1 MVWEFRCRVE
11 VSWEWDL
18 LMAHHLLQSND
29 SIPVDDELKIEGVAV
44 EGEQPADGRSDLPI
58 LLDRGCFARGMKVVI
73 QKRIV
78 LLTLIAAYVV
88 VSVDSVNM
96 KVASVLEVED
106 QQLNVVEGDLTMGDV
121 TMRMTPV
128 ARMKMRMIEQLPS
141 SSGLN
146 VVEFHHRLQTL
157 NWTDDVGDQEVDH
170 GDFQEVGHETTNED
184 DRRMTMR
191 RSL

>member
-18 LMAHHLLQSND
+18 LMAHRLLQSND
-29 SIPVDDELKIEGVAV
+29 SIPVDDELKIEDVAV
-44 EGEQPADGRSDLPI
+44 EGEQPADGRSGLPI
-58 LLDRGCFARGMKVVI
+58 LLDRGCFEKVVI

-78 LLTLIAAYVV
+78 MLTLIAAYVV

-96 KVASVLEVED
+96 KVVSVLEVED
-106 QQLNVVEGDLTMGDV
+106 QQLNVVVVVEGDLTMGDV

-128 ARMKMRMIEQLPS
+128 ARMKMIEQLPLPS

-146 VVEFHHRLQTL
+146 VVQFHHRLQIL

-170 GDFQEVGHETTNED
+170 GDFQEVEHEITNED
-184 DRRMTMR
+184 DRGMTMKR
-191 RSL
+191 LL

>member
-1 MVWEFRCRVE
+1 MV
-11 VSWEWDL
+11 
-18 LMAHHLLQSND
+18 HHLQSND
-29 SIPVDDELKIEGVAV
+29 SIPADDELTIADVAV
-44 EGEQPADGRSDLPI
+44 EGEQPADGHSDLPI

-96 KVASVLEVED
+96 KVVSVLEVED
-106 QQLNVVEGDLTMGDV
+106 QQLNVVVEEGDLTMGDE
-121 TMRMTPV
+121 TMRMMLV
-128 ARMKMRMIEQLPS
+128 ARMKMRMIEQLPLPS

-146 VVEFHHRLQTL
+146 VVESHHRLQTL

-184 DRRMTMR
+184 DRGMKM

>member
-18 LMAHHLLQSND
+18 LMVHHLLQSND
-29 SIPVDDELKIEGVAV
+29 SIPADDELTIEDVAV

-121 TMRMTPV
+121 TMRMMPV

-170 GDFQEVGHETTNED
+170 GDFHEVGHETTNED

>member
-1 MVWEFRCRVE
+1 MV
-11 VSWEWDL
+11 
-18 LMAHHLLQSND
+18 HHLQSND
-29 SIPVDDELKIEGVAV
+29 SIPADDDLTIEDAVV

-58 LLDRGCFARGMKVVI
+58 LLDRGCFARGLKVVI

-106 QQLNVVEGDLTMGDV
+106 QQLNVVVEGDLTMGDV
-121 TMRMTPV
+121 TMRMPV
-128 ARMKMRMIEQLPS
+128 ARMMRMIEQLPLPS

-146 VVEFHHRLQTL
+146 VVQFHHRLQTL
-157 NWTDDVGDQEVDH
+157 NWTDDVGDQ
-170 GDFQEVGHETTNED
+170 VGHETTNED
-184 DRRMTMR
+184 DRGMTMR